1 MGRGGNW
8 QLCPPR
14 PRTQGRLLRG
24 CLPDADPVFLARF
37 GPGPPPPAII
47 ATMFTGLVE
56 TIGRI
61 VEVRDEPPGVRLTIV
76 AGDVAAD
83 APLTA
88 PLTAPLGAS
97 VCVSGCCLSVVAVDG
112 PRLSFQLGPETLART
127 SLGGLASGAGVNLER
142 SLRLS
147 DRLGGHLVTGHVD
160 GVGRLLSRDESGD
173 WVNCR
178 FSAPAPLLRQMASKG
193 SVAIDGVSLT
203 LVDVQAD
210 WFSVAL
216 IPHTLAVTTIGALPV
231 GGSVNLET
239 DLIAKYVARWLEGAP

>member
-1 MGRGGNW
+1 
-8 QLCPPR
+8 
-14 PRTQGRLLRG
+14 
-24 CLPDADPVFLARF
+24 
-37 GPGPPPPAII
+37 
-47 ATMFTGLVE
+47 MFTGLVE

-127 SLGGLASGAGVNLER
+127 SLGGLATGAGVNLER

-178 FSAPAPLLRQMASKG
+178 FSAPAALLPRPA
-193 SVAIDGVSLT
+193 VH
-203 LVDVQAD
+203 
-210 WFSVAL
+210 
-216 IPHTLAVTTIGALPV
+216 PHPRLGRAREACK
-231 GGSVNLET
+231 
-239 DLIAKYVARWLEGAP
+239 AVARPASAQAPVAAPAQARLR

>member
-1 MGRGGNW
+1 
-8 QLCPPR
+8 
-14 PRTQGRLLRG
+14 
-24 CLPDADPVFLARF
+24 
-37 GPGPPPPAII
+37 
-47 ATMFTGLVE
+47 MFTGLVE

-61 VEVRDEPPGVRLTIV
+61 VDVRVEPPGVRLTVV

-83 APLTA
+83 APLSAT
-88 PLTAPLGAS
+88 LTAPLGAS

-112 PRLSFQLGPETLART
+112 PRLTFQLGPETLSRT
-127 SLGGLASGAGVNLER
+127 TLGGLAPGAGVNLER

-160 GVGRLLSRDESGD
+160 GLGCLLARDESGD
-173 WVNCR
+173 WVTCR

-193 SVAIDGVSLT
+193 SVAIDGISLT

-216 IPHTLAVTTIGALPV
+216 IPHTLAVTTLGALPV

-239 DLIAKYVARWLEGAP
+239 DLMAKYVARWLEGAP